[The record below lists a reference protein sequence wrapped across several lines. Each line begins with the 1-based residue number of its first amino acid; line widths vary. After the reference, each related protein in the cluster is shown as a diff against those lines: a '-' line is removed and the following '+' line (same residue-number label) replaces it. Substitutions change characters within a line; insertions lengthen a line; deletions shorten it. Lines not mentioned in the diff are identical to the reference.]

1 MYDQQ
6 REDQGNNL
14 LGNVVIGAGLL
25 GAGALAGNYARSVF
39 KNRNRKAQQVNVN
52 AEPPSG
58 QSGTQ
63 MRNLSALPE
72 QTKTGVYKR
81 AAESYPDP
89 GVGKDVQYR
98 NPGSGGT
105 DLSMLITDP
114 KTGEIYRRGGGQSA
128 NQVRVNQDPGINL
141 AKQNLG
147 GESAPTITDN
157 QYLASIRRSNTRLG
171 DLTAK
176 SAPGFAGQEDYVR
189 NRIAK
194 SLEAPAGS
202 VGPNV
207 QFVDLPPANQL
218 ARSTGGEGINN
229 EKAARIARNR
239 AKEVARVS
247 DYMSDVLESVIS
259 EAAYTSEAIPS
270 NVLKLAERAGTGTVN
285 QQDFT
290 TFKNW
295 AQGQFKNDPAVLSEI
310 TENLYSVLPEK
321 QSTKPAPSSGPKF
334 AGYSEGPVD
343 AQDRKHIE
351 ASRRNMPRTMV
362 EVREA
367 SAPFARDAAN
377 EARLTANDQ
386 KDLEI
391 IKLIQR
397 NEDVDLT
404 RFNEDVLDRRVAD
417 ARDYLIRQEID
428 TTFDYTAEAER
439 QAAELAAGLERISND
454 PRRKAAEG
462 IIRELQAEGRAER
475 DLARFQAEGPAGGEL
490 AGLKAEDNTR
500 QRENLQGKRSMT
512 GEELEEVLLGESKV
526 IDSNIRGRALRGG
539 KVNDEGAVVYVGEG
553 GAETGDFR
561 DASTGVRTDIK
572 YVASGPKTPEGAASI
587 LESEAIRKKYQ
598 NQRPE
603 PLRGPAADVA
613 RSMEVMRQ
621 GMEVEPREVLPSTQV
636 PTINRGGYADGE
648 AVIAVPAETAFTGD
662 AADAAGP
669 VLFTGKNKR
678 DSAVVGTSP
687 PLTQGTVSFHPIV
700 GQYNETMAQ
709 RFLDR
714 AIDKGLTEKQ
724 SDVYVYEPAKVVK
737 VGSVAA
743 PYLDTGKAAGGPEG
757 VDASQ
762 RLGYGR
768 YVIGKEAEGR
778 ALPSKPVGT
787 PSTGAMTVGINYAEL
802 PSVIDRN
809 RDIGRAPYRGPIQTS
824 AERLAAATGGT
835 ARPMSMLPD
844 RGDGRTTIS
853 IQPPAYDPRYK
864 TAGARVEKYPAPEA
878 PTRTVYRDQSTG
890 ATFVPVEPPKA
901 FELKGPAP
909 IAPDAGPVRMSVPP
923 DPQTQYAPQALAGR
937 QATVVYPRMRGESL
951 NPTGAMINNP
961 DLRGGPVKFEGRERR
976 EDEYVRPISERLGRG
991 DTMQRFPLIRR
1002 G

>member
-39 KNRNRKAQQVNVN
+39 KNRNRKAQQVNVGV
-52 AEPPSG
+52 EPPSG

-63 MRNLSALPE
+63 MRDLSALPE
-72 QTKTGVYKR
+72 QTKAGVYKR
-81 AAESYPDP
+81 SAESYPDP
-89 GVGKDVQYR
+89 GVGKDVEYR

-105 DLSMLITDP
+105 DLSMLITDER
-114 KTGEIYRRGGGQSA
+114 TGEIYRRGGGQSA

-157 QYLASIRRSNTRLG
+157 QYLASIRRDNTRLG
-171 DLTAK
+171 DLTAQ
-176 SAPGFAGQEDYVR
+176 STPGFAAQQDYVR
-189 NRIAK
+189 NRVAN

-207 QFVDLPPANQL
+207 QLVDLPSATQL
-218 ARSTGGEGINN
+218 AKSTG
-229 EKAARIARNR
+229 
-239 AKEVARVS
+239 
-247 DYMSDVLESVIS
+247 
-259 EAAYTSEAIPS
+259 T
-270 NVLKLAERAGTGTVN
+270 
-285 QQDFT
+285 
-290 TFKNW
+290 
-295 AQGQFKNDPAVLSEI
+295 
-310 TENLYSVLPEK
+310 
-321 QSTKPAPSSGPKF
+321 SGPKLS
-334 AGYSEGPVD
+334 GYSEGPVD
-343 AQDRKHIE
+343 TQDRKHIE
-351 ASRRNMPRTMV
+351 ASRRDMPSTMV

-417 ARDYLIRQEID
+417 ARDYLIRQEVD
-428 TTFDYTAEAER
+428 TTYDYTAEAER
-439 QAAELAAGLERISND
+439 QAADLAAGLERISND

-512 GEELEEVLLGESKV
+512 GEQLEEVLLGESKV
-526 IDSNIRGRALRGG
+526 IDSNMRGNALRGG
-539 KVNDEGAVVYVGEG
+539 SVNEKGNFFTAPGTVTYEGEG
-553 GAETGDFR
+553 GVDTGDWR

-603 PLRGPAADVA
+603 PLGGAAADVA

-621 GMEVEPREVLPSTQV
+621 GMEAEPREVRPSTQV
-636 PTINRGGYADGE
+636 PTINRGGYADGQ

-687 PLTQGTVSFHPIV
+687 PLTQGGISFVPEV
-700 GQYNETMAQ
+700 AEYNERMAQ
-709 RFLDR
+709 NFLNR

-724 SDVYVYEPAKVVK
+724 TETYVYEPAKITRVVEPAGPTRQMEMFE
-737 VGSVAA
+737 VQPVDM
-743 PYLDTGKAAGGPEG
+743 PYVDTGKAAGGPEG

-762 RLGYGR
+762 RLGYAR
-768 YVIGKEAEGR
+768 YTSE
-778 ALPSKPVGT
+778 SNPVGT

-802 PSVIDRN
+802 PSVVDPN
-809 RDIGRAPYRGPIQTS
+809 RDIGRAPYRGPVQTS

-853 IQPPAYDPRYK
+853 MRPPTFDPRYK
-864 TAGARVEKYPAPEA
+864 TAGIRQIEVVPSPEA
-878 PTRTVYRDQSTG
+878 VIP
-890 ATFVPVEPPKA
+890 
-901 FELKGPAP
+901 
-909 IAPDAGPVRMSVPP
+909 PDAGPVRMSVPA
-923 DPQTQYAPQALAGR
+923 DPNQTYAPQALAGK
-937 QATVVYPRMRGESL
+937 QATVMYPHMRGESL
-951 NPTGAMINNP
+951 FKTPTLINNP

-991 DTMQRFPLIRR
+991 DTMERFPLIRR

>member
-1 MYDQQ
+1 M
-6 REDQGNNL
+6 
-14 LGNVVIGAGLL
+14 
-25 GAGALAGNYARSVF
+25 
-39 KNRNRKAQQVNVN
+39 
-52 AEPPSG
+52 
-58 QSGTQ
+58 
-63 MRNLSALPE
+63 
-72 QTKTGVYKR
+72 
-81 AAESYPDP
+81 
-89 GVGKDVQYR
+89 
-98 NPGSGGT
+98 
-105 DLSMLITDP
+105 
-114 KTGEIYRRGGGQSA
+114 
-128 NQVRVNQDPGINL
+128 
-141 AKQNLG
+141 
-147 GESAPTITDN
+147 
-157 QYLASIRRSNTRLG
+157 
-171 DLTAK
+171 
-176 SAPGFAGQEDYVR
+176 R
-189 NRIAK
+189 NRIAD
-194 SLEAPAGS
+194 SLEAPAQS

-207 QFVDLPPANQL
+207 QLRDLPSATQL
-218 ARSTGGEGINN
+218 AKSTG
-229 EKAARIARNR
+229 
-239 AKEVARVS
+239 
-247 DYMSDVLESVIS
+247 
-259 EAAYTSEAIPS
+259 
-270 NVLKLAERAGTGTVN
+270 
-285 QQDFT
+285 
-290 TFKNW
+290 
-295 AQGQFKNDPAVLSEI
+295 
-310 TENLYSVLPEK
+310 
-321 QSTKPAPSSGPKF
+321 SSGPKL

-343 AQDRKHIE
+343 SQDRKHIE
-351 ASRRNMPRTMV
+351 ASRRDMPETMV

-417 ARDYLIRQEID
+417 ARDYLIRKEVD

-439 QAAELAAGLERISND
+439 QAGDLAAGLERISNEEK
-454 PRRKAAEG
+454 RKAAEG
-462 IIRELQAEGRAER
+462 IISELQAEGRAER
-475 DLARFQAEGPAGGEL
+475 DLARFQAEGEAGGEL
-490 AGLKAEDNTR
+490 PGLKVIDNAR
-500 QRENLQGKRSMT
+500 QRENLQGQRSMT

-526 IDSNIRGRALRGG
+526 IDSNMRGRALRGG
-539 KVNDEGAVVYVGEG
+539 KVNEEGNYFTKPGTVTYKDA
-553 GAETGDFR
+553 ADNWR
-561 DASTGVRTDIK
+561 DASTGVPTDIE

-587 LESEAIRKKYQ
+587 LASEAIRKKYA

-603 PLRGPAADVA
+603 PLGGAAADVA

-621 GMEVEPREVLPSTQV
+621 GMEAEPREVRPSTQV

-648 AVIAVPAETAFTGD
+648 AVITVPAETAFTGD

-687 PLTQGTVSFHPIV
+687 PLTQGGISFVPEV
-700 GQYNETMAQ
+700 AEYNERMAQ
-709 RFLDR
+709 NFLNR
-714 AIDKGLTEKQ
+714 AVDKGLTEKQ
-724 SDVYVYEPAKVVK
+724 TDVYVYEPAKVVK

-762 RLGYGR
+762 RLGYAR
-768 YVIGKEAEGR
+768 YTSE
-778 ALPSKPVGT
+778 SNPVGT
-787 PSTGAMTVGINYAEL
+787 PSTGAMTVGINYAAL
-802 PSVIDRN
+802 PQSDSSYFTG
-809 RDIGRAPYRGPIQTS
+809 RDIGRAPYQGPVQTS

-844 RGDGRTTIS
+844 RGDGQTTIS
-853 IQPPAYDPRYK
+853 MRPPTFDPRYK
-864 TAGARVEKYPAPEA
+864 TAGVRQIEVVPSPEA
-878 PTRTVYRDQSTG
+878 VIP
-890 ATFVPVEPPKA
+890 
-901 FELKGPAP
+901 
-909 IAPDAGPVRMSVPP
+909 PDAGPVRMSVPP

>member
-1 MYDQQ
+1 MYDEQ

-25 GAGALAGNYARSVF
+25 GAGALGLNYARSVG
-39 KNRNRKAQQVNVN
+39 KNRARKAQT
-52 AEPPSG
+52 AAASDIPRSG
-58 QSGTQ
+58 QSGVQ
-63 MRNLSALPE
+63 RMDLSALPN
-72 QTKTGVYKR
+72 QTKAGVYQR
-81 AAESYPDP
+81 AAEKYPDP
-89 GVGKDVQYR
+89 GVGRDVQYR

-105 DLSMLITDP
+105 DLSMLITDER
-114 KTGEIYRRGGGQSA
+114 TGEVYRRGGGQSV

-157 QYLASIRRSNTRLG
+157 SYLASIRRSNTRLG
-171 DLTAK
+171 DLTAQ
-176 SAPGFAGQEDYVR
+176 STPGFAGQQDYVR
-189 NRIAK
+189 NRIAD

-207 QFVDLPPANQL
+207 QLRDLPSATQL
-218 ARSTGGEGINN
+218 AKSTG
-229 EKAARIARNR
+229 
-239 AKEVARVS
+239 
-247 DYMSDVLESVIS
+247 
-259 EAAYTSEAIPS
+259 
-270 NVLKLAERAGTGTVN
+270 
-285 QQDFT
+285 
-290 TFKNW
+290 
-295 AQGQFKNDPAVLSEI
+295 
-310 TENLYSVLPEK
+310 
-321 QSTKPAPSSGPKF
+321 SSGPKL

-351 ASRRNMPRTMV
+351 ASRREMPNTLV
-362 EVREA
+362 EVRE
-367 SAPFARDAAN
+367 SSEPFARDAAN
-377 EARLTANDQ
+377 EARQTANDQ

-404 RFNEDVLDRRVAD
+404 RFNEDVLDRRVAE
-417 ARDYLIRQEID
+417 ARDYLIRKEVD

-439 QAAELAAGLERISND
+439 QAADLAAGLERISND

-462 IIRELQAEGRAER
+462 IISELQAEGRAER
-475 DLARFQAEGPAGGEL
+475 DLARFQAEGEAGGEL
-490 AGLKAEDNTR
+490 PGLKAVDNSR
-500 QRENLQGKRSMT
+500 QREQQQGARSMT

-526 IDSNIRGRALRGG
+526 VDSNMRGRALRGG
-539 KVNDEGAVVYVGEG
+539 KVNEKGNYYTDAGTVTYVGEG

-561 DASTGVRTDIK
+561 DASTGVRTDIPF
-572 YVASGPKTPEGAASI
+572 VASGPKTPEGAASI
-587 LESEAIRKKYQ
+587 VESERIRKEYQ

-621 GMEVEPREVLPSTQV
+621 GMEAEPREVRPSTQV

-687 PLTQGTVSFHPIV
+687 PLTQGGISFVPEV
-700 GQYNETMAQ
+700 AEYNERMAQ
-709 RFLDR
+709 GFLNR
-714 AIDKGLTEKQ
+714 AINEGLTEKQ

-743 PYLDTGKAAGGPEG
+743 PYLNTGKAAGGLEG

-762 RLGYGR
+762 RLGYAR
-768 YVIGKEAEGR
+768 YNSE
-778 ALPSKPVGT
+778 SNPVGT

-802 PSVIDRN
+802 PQSDVYRPG
-809 RDIGRAPYRGPIQTS
+809 DIGRINPSLSSKPKFVASVPT
-824 AERLAAATGGT
+824 
-835 ARPMSMLPD
+835 
-844 RGDGRTTIS
+844 
-853 IQPPAYDPRYK
+853 
-864 TAGARVEKYPAPEA
+864 PEA
-878 PTRTVYRDQSTG
+878 VM
-890 ATFVPVEPPKA
+890 
-901 FELKGPAP
+901 
-909 IAPDAGPVRMSVPP
+909 APDAGPVRLSVPA
-923 DPQTQYAPQALAGR
+923 DPKREYAPQALAGR
-937 QATVVYPRMRGESL
+937 QASVTYPHMRGDSL
-951 NPTGAMINNP
+951 FSTGTLMNDPN
-961 DLRGGPVKFEGRERR
+961 LRGGPVKFEGRERR

>member
-25 GAGALAGNYARSVF
+25 GAGALGPNYARSVA
-39 KNRNRKAQQVNVN
+39 KNRVRKAQVNVSDN
-52 AEPPSG
+52 IPRSG
-58 QSGTQ
+58 QGGAQ
-63 MRNLSALPE
+63 MMDLSALPE
-72 QTKTGVYKR
+72 QTKAGVYKR
-81 AAESYPDP
+81 AAASYPDP

-105 DLSMLITDP
+105 DLSMLITDER
-114 KTGEIYRRGGGQSA
+114 TGEVYRRGGGQSL
-128 NQVRVNQDPGINL
+128 NQVRVNQDPGVNL

-147 GESAPTITDN
+147 GQSAPTITDN
-157 QYLASIRRSNTRLG
+157 SYLASIRQSNTRLG
-171 DLTAK
+171 DLTAQ
-176 SAPGFAGQEDYVR
+176 STPGFAAQQDYVR
-189 NRIAK
+189 NRIAD

-202 VGPNV
+202 FGPNV
-207 QFVDLPPANQL
+207 QLRDLPSATQL
-218 ARSTGGEGINN
+218 VKSTG
-229 EKAARIARNR
+229 
-239 AKEVARVS
+239 
-247 DYMSDVLESVIS
+247 
-259 EAAYTSEAIPS
+259 
-270 NVLKLAERAGTGTVN
+270 
-285 QQDFT
+285 
-290 TFKNW
+290 
-295 AQGQFKNDPAVLSEI
+295 
-310 TENLYSVLPEK
+310 
-321 QSTKPAPSSGPKF
+321 SSGPKL

-351 ASRRNMPRTMV
+351 ASRRDMPSTMV

-417 ARDYLIRQEID
+417 ARDYLIPKEVD

-439 QAAELAAGLERISND
+439 QAADLAAGLERISND

-462 IIRELQAEGRAER
+462 IISELQTEGRAER
-475 DLARFQAEGPAGGEL
+475 DLARFQAEGEAGGEL
-490 AGLKAEDNTR
+490 AGLKAEDNIR
-500 QRENLQGKRSMT
+500 QRSQQQGSRSMT
-512 GEELEEVLLGESKV
+512 GEQLEEVLLGESKV
-526 IDSNIRGRALRGG
+526 IDSSMRGRALRGG
-539 KVNDEGAVVYVGEG
+539 KINEEGNQFVEPGTITYVGEG
-553 GAETGDFR
+553 GAETADFR
-561 DASTGVRTDIK
+561 DASTGVRSDIPF
-572 YVASGPKTPEGAASI
+572 VASGPKTPEGAASN
-587 LESEAIRKKYQ
+587 LASEAIRKKYL

-603 PLRGPAADVA
+603 PLGGPAADVA

-621 GMEVEPREVLPSTQV
+621 GMEAEPREVRPSTEV

-648 AVIAVPAETAFTGD
+648 AVIAVAPETAFTGD

-687 PLTQGTVSFHPIV
+687 SLTQGGISFVPEV
-700 GQYNETMAQ
+700 AEYNERMAQ
-709 RFLDR
+709 NFLNR
-714 AIDKGLTEKQ
+714 AIDGGLTEKQ
-724 SDVYVYEPAKVVK
+724 TETYVYEPAKVTRV
-737 VGSVAA
+737 VEPAGPTRQMEMFEVQPVDM
-743 PYLDTGKAAGGPEG
+743 PYVSTGKAAGGPEG
-757 VDASQ
+757 ADASQ
-762 RLGYGR
+762 RLGYTR
-768 YVIGKEAEGR
+768 YNSESNP
-778 ALPSKPVGT
+778 LGT

-802 PSVIDRN
+802 PQST
-809 RDIGRAPYRGPIQTS
+809 AYRPS
-824 AERLAAATGGT
+824 
-835 ARPMSMLPD
+835 D
-844 RGDGRTTIS
+844 VGRTLPNLSANPAAIS
-853 IQPPAYDPRYK
+853 RTMNFAD
-864 TAGARVEKYPAPEA
+864 PEA
-878 PTRTVYRDQSTG
+878 PTRTVYRDTRTG
-890 ATFVPVEPPKA
+890 HDYVAHPMQLSQVPEV
-901 FELKGPAP
+901 KGPAP

-923 DPQTQYAPQALAGR
+923 DPQTRYAPQALAGR